1 MAREAQPEGTA
12 RPGRNKKVFLAAV
25 AALGVLAVLVVV
37 AYFVPLLSVKEVK
50 VEGAQ
55 HADPA
60 AVSESA
66 EISAGDNMLRVD
78 TAGAAQRVSQVPWID
93 KVTVSR
99 SWPNTISIEVVENK
113 AVGYVMDGDTP
124 NAVSADGRVFLQ
136 GAQPEGVPEFERA
149 KLEDTAAIAAA
160 AEAVAALPDDL
171 RGQLERVEV
180 PDAES
185 VALFFPEGREVYWG
199 SSERADE
206 KAEATRIVLTREGAR
221 WNVSNPAMPTVR
233 DYVPPPAE

>member
-1 MAREAQPEGTA
+1 M
-12 RPGRNKKVFLAAV
+12 FLAAV
-25 AALGVLAVLVVV
+25 AAIGVVVVLIVV
-37 AYFVPLLSVKEVK
+37 AYFYPILGVKDVK

-55 HADPA
+55 HADVA
-60 AVSESA
+60 AVSEAS
-66 EISAGDNMLRVD
+66 EISEGDNMLRVD

-99 SWPNTISIEVVENK
+99 SWPSTISVEVVENV

-124 NAVSADGRVFLQ
+124 SAVGADGRVFLQ

-149 KLEDTAAIAAA
+149 KLDDAPAIKAAA
-160 AEAVAALPDDL
+160 QAMAALPDEL
-171 RGQLERVEV
+171 RAQVEKVEV

-185 VALFFPEGREVYWG
+185 ISLFFPEGKEVYWG
-199 SSERADE
+199 SSERAEE
-206 KAEATRIVLTREGAR
+206 KAEATRIVLTREGGR